1 MHYSTPSKTYIYRK
15 KSQSLKDLE
24 FFRNV
29 KKRRA
34 GILVS
39 LPSIVSEHSFEC
51 GDIYSLYP
59 LCDWAKDVGFSI
71 IQLLPLNDTG
81 FGYSP
86 YSAISAF
93 AIDPLYISLYKL
105 GLNIKS
111 RKREIRFLKNHPIR
125 IRNRKLEIIRS
136 IYTNHLKEAMLE
148 ATYFLEK
155 HPWCYSYAAFR
166 LLYEEFNGKD
176 WWEWPKEFLDPN
188 FAKEHIFT
196 KRREDALFWVYLQK
210 IAYDQL
216 SEVKTHF
223 EDVGVYLKGDMPIL
237 TSRNSCD
244 VWEHPEF
251 FIMNLQAG
259 APPDDFS
266 KTGQTWGFPVLN
278 WEALEKTNYSWWK
291 DRLSYLEHF
300 FHLYRIDHVIGMYR
314 IWAIPSKDTTALH
327 GWFHPQFGIAKEEF
341 IKEGLDPKH
350 FETLGLIHEFIPNHY
365 IFYWDFWK
373 NEGYQN
379 LEEDTKAKLFPL
391 SELHI
396 EEEEKHWRESGE
408 KILEIFDSFSSMIP
422 CAEDLGSVPAFIR
435 DSLFE
440 RQMIGIDVVR
450 WTRSFTTG
458 EFIPEELYRE
468 NAISVLSTHD
478 TSLAMEWWKKEGD
491 MESKLQFFFDRLG
504 KPRPKSDE
512 ETLLGL
518 LEFVFQTSSLFSIQL
533 FQDLA
538 LGLPDVLEHPEDHR
552 INVPGTPDH
561 SNWTYRF
568 PVLIEDFASDF
579 QRNFAIRKLL
589 LESDRNT

>member
-1 MHYSTPSKTYIYRK
+1 MGSF
-15 KSQSLKDLE
+15 Q
-24 FFRNV
+24 NV
-29 KKRRA
+29 KQRRA

-59 LCDWAKDVGFSI
+59 LSHWAKDVGFSI

-105 GLNIKS
+105 NLNQIS
-111 RKREIRFLKNHPIR
+111 RKREIRSLQNNPLR
-125 IRNRKLEIIRS
+125 IRNLKIEIIRN
-136 IYTNHLKEAMLE
+136 YYLENQKEAIKK
-148 ATYFLEK
+148 ATYFLEEN
-155 HPWCYSYAAFR
+155 PWCYSYAAFR
-166 LLYEEFNGKD
+166 LLYEEFKGKG
-176 WWEWPKEFLDPN
+176 WWEWPKEYQDPN
-188 FAKEHIFT
+188 KAKEYIFS
-196 KRREDALFWVYLQK
+196 KRREEALFWVYLQK

-216 SEVKTHF
+216 SEVKIHY
-223 EDVGVYLKGDMPIL
+223 EDVGVYLKGVMPIL

-244 VWEHPEF
+244 VWEHPEY
-251 FIMNLQAG
+251 FILDLQAG

-266 KTGQTWGFPVLN
+266 RTGQTWGFPVLN
-278 WEALEKTNYSWWK
+278 WEVLEKSNYSWWK

-314 IWAIPSKDTTALH
+314 IWSIPKDDTTALH

-341 IKEGLDPKH
+341 QKEGLDPKW
-350 FETLGLIHEFIPNHY
+350 FESLGLIHEFIPDHY

-373 NEGYQN
+373 ESSYQS
-379 LEEDTKAKLFPL
+379 LEEETKAKLFPL

-396 EEEEKHWRESGE
+396 EEEEKHWKEAGE
-408 KILEIFDSFSSMIP
+408 KILEIFESFSSMIP
-422 CAEDLGSVPAFIR
+422 CAEDLGSVPSFIR
-435 DSLFE
+435 DSLFD
-440 RQMIGIDVVR
+440 RKMIGIDVVR

-458 EFIPEELYRE
+458 DFIPEELYRE

-478 TSLAMEWWKKEGD
+478 TSLALYWWNHEGD
-491 MESKLQFFFDRLG
+491 KESKLQFFFDRMG
-504 KPRPKSDE
+504 KPRPSSE
-512 ETLLGL
+512 EEALIGL
-518 LEFVFQTSSLFSIQL
+518 LSFVFQTSSLFSIQL

-538 LGLPDVLEHPEDHR
+538 LGVSDVLEHPEKHR
-552 INVPGTPDH
+552 INLPGTPDH

-568 PVLIEDFASDF
+568 PILIEDFASDF
-579 QRNFAIRKLL
+579 QRNFTLRKLI
-589 LESDRNT
+589 LESQRNS

>member
-1 MHYSTPSKTYIYRK
+1 M
-15 KSQSLKDLE
+15 E
-24 FFRNV
+24 FFENV

-34 GILVS
+34 GVLVS

-51 GDIYSLYP
+51 GDIYSLIP

-105 GLNIKS
+105 DLNVKS
-111 RKREIRFLKNHPIR
+111 RKREIRSLENHPIR
-125 IRNRKLEIIRS
+125 IRNLKLEIIRK
-136 IYTNHLKEAMLE
+136 YYLENKKEATRE

-166 LLYEEFNGKD
+166 LLYEENHGSG
-176 WWEWPKEFLDPN
+176 WWEWPKEFQNPN
-188 FAKEHIFT
+188 HAKEYIFSE
-196 KRREDALFWVYLQK
+196 KRNEALFWVYLQK
-210 IAYDQL
+210 VAYDQL
-216 SEVKTHF
+216 SEVKVHF
-223 EDVGVYLKGDMPIL
+223 EDSGVYLKGDMPIL

-244 VWEHPEF
+244 VWEHPEY
-251 FIMNLQAG
+251 FIMDLQAG

-278 WEALEKTNYSWWK
+278 WEVLEKSNYSWWK
-291 DRLSYLEHF
+291 DRLSYLENF

-314 IWAIPSKDTTALH
+314 IWSIPKEDDTALK
-327 GWFHPQFGIAKEEF
+327 GWFHPQFGISKEEF
-341 IKEGLDPKH
+341 INEGLDPKR
-350 FETLGLIHEFIPNHY
+350 FESLGLIHEFKSDHY

-373 NEGYQN
+373 EAAYQELNE
-379 LEEDTKAKLFPL
+379 ETKAKLYPL

-396 EEEEKHWRESGE
+396 KEEEKHWRESGE
-408 KILEIFDSFSSMIP
+408 KILEIFESFSSMVP
-422 CAEDLGSVPAFIR
+422 CAEDLGSVPSFIR
-435 DSLFE
+435 ESLFE

-450 WTRSFTTG
+450 WTKSFTTG
-458 EFIPEELYRE
+458 EFIPEASYRK

-478 TSLAMEWWKKEGD
+478 TSLVLDWWKNEGD
-491 MESKLQFFFDRLG
+491 LESKLQFFFDRLK
-504 KPRPKSDE
+504 KPRPKTEDQI
-512 ETLLGL
+512 LLGL
-518 LEFVFQTSSLFSIQL
+518 LSFVLGTSSLFSIQL

-538 LGLPDVLEHPEDHR
+538 LGVPSVLENPEKHR
-552 INVPGTPDH
+552 INLPGTADH

-568 PVLIEDFASDF
+568 PVLFEEFASDF
-579 QRNFAIRKLL
+579 KRNLTLRKLL
-589 LESDRNT
+589 LDSGRNP